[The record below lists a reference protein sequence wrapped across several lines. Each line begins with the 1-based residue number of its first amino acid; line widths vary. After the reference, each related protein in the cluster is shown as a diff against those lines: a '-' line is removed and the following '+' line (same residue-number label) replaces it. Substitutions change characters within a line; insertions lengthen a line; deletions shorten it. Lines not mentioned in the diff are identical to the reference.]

1 MSRDLW
7 ITKQYI
13 ITLRKFPN
21 HLDQTGTASWVEHTT
36 SENFCY
42 VLVRKSYLAFDW
54 APTLGARGPSC
65 AVSGFGQV
73 LKSDLREPL
82 VSSAFGRTR
91 VCLQPTKRSSPSHAR
106 KNLWYPGY
114 WSPGNSNTVCSVWG
128 ERSWSNILASFF
140 KKIPFLIETF
150 FVFPNPAP
158 FPQTP
163 KMPPW
168 VSVKCFFSYY
178 GQAVLDIIYFS
189 IY

>member
-7 ITKQYI
+7 ITKQFI
-13 ITLRKFPN
+13 INSPN
-21 HLDQTGTASWVEHTT
+21 FQIPWIRRVRRVEHTT
-36 SENFCY
+36 SESFCY

-82 VSSAFGRTR
+82 VSSAFGQTR

-106 KNLWYPGY
+106 ENLWYPGY
-114 WSPGNSNTVCSVWG
+114 WSPGNSNTVCSVCG
-128 ERSWSNILASFF
+128 ERSWSHILASFF

-158 FPQTP
+158 YPRPRKFLPEFQ
-163 KMPPW
+163 W
-168 VSVKCFFSYY
+168 SVSLATTVKLC
-178 GQAVLDIIYFS
+178 S
-189 IY
+189 I

>member
-36 SENFCY
+36 SESFCY

-114 WSPGNSNTVCSVWG
+114 WSPGNSNTVCSVCG
-128 ERSWSNILASFF
+128 ERSWSHILASFF
-140 KKIPFLIETF
+140 NIKKYRFSSRHFSFFRIPHRIPDPENASLSFSEVFL
-150 FVFPNPAP
+150 
-158 FPQTP
+158 
-163 KMPPW
+163 
-168 VSVKCFFSYY
+168 
-178 GQAVLDIIYFS
+178 
-189 IY
+189 